1 MFSDCSFCHR
11 FEEKLFS
18 YKFAVVAV
26 VHISNL
32 RFFFSFFFFNVTL
45 PIPGLFLTTFLVKAD
60 VLLSSVTLN
69 ATFLNH
75 SKTLLN
81 YRRQLKLYSEQ
92 TDR

>member
-32 RFFFSFFFFNVTL
+32 RFFFLFFFFNVTL

-69 ATFLNH
+69 VTFLNH

>member
-1 MFSDCSFCHR
+1 MFSESSFRHR
-11 FEEKLFS
+11 FEEKISS

-32 RFFFSFFFFNVTL
+32 RFFFFTL
-45 PIPGLFLTTFLVKAD
+45 PIPGLFHTTLLVKAD
-60 VLLSSVTLN
+60 VPLSSVTLN

>member
-1 MFSDCSFCHR
+1 MFSESSFRHR
-11 FEEKLFS
+11 FEEKISS

-32 RFFFSFFFFNVTL
+32 RFFFFY
-45 PIPGLFLTTFLVKAD
+45 LTYVP
-60 VLLSSVTLN
+60 LSSVTLN

>member
-1 MFSDCSFCHR
+1 MFSESSFCHR
-11 FEEKLFS
+11 FEEKLSS

-32 RFFFSFFFFNVTL
+32 RFFFFLFFFNVTL
-45 PIPGLFLTTFLVKAD
+45 PISGLFLTSFLAKAD
-60 VLLSSVTLN
+60 VPLSSVTLN

>member
-1 MFSDCSFCHR
+1 MFSESSFCHR
-11 FEEKLFS
+11 FEEKLSS

-32 RFFFSFFFFNVTL
+32 RFFFSFFFKVTL
-45 PIPGLFLTTFLVKAD
+45 PISGLFLTSFLAKAD
-60 VLLSSVTLN
+60 VPLSSVTLN